1 MKANNSPPPPPPPH
15 SPPPR
20 AAGRSPHRPRPPM
33 TTPTPLTAVAVVAMV
48 VALSGAP
55 PSRAS
60 AAMVSTVRARP
71 PPGLRSLL
79 VGASAARL
87 GLQMQQLRAGMEY
100 GGLRTLVKK
109 GVLRG
114 QRVRPLL
121 RPHLEFALALVPRD
135 AGLKSKYLR
144 HHTGH
149 LFFPRQC
156 SAHYYRLYHTSRDCT
171 TPAYYRR
178 CARLLSRLAAS
189 PVCRA

>member
-1 MKANNSPPPPPPPH
+1 
-15 SPPPR
+15 
-20 AAGRSPHRPRPPM
+20 
-33 TTPTPLTAVAVVAMV
+33 
-48 VALSGAP
+48 
-55 PSRAS
+55 
-60 AAMVSTVRARP
+60 MVSTVRARP

-87 GLQMQQLRAGMEY
+87 GLQMRPQQQQQLMQQQLQQQLRQQMQLLRAGMEY

-109 GVLRG
+109 GGGVRRG